1 MRCDTEPEAIGTGA
15 RVTSWFASPAPPPDY
30 NTESLSPHGQRGH
43 TLMDATPLTPY
54 VHCPET
60 AKGRWHGGPPHPIFS
75 LGLGLAR
82 DTTTGDVFP
91 AT

>member
-1 MRCDTEPEAIGTGA
+1 M
-15 RVTSWFASPAPPPDY
+15 
-30 NTESLSPHGQRGH
+30 
-43 TLMDATPLTPY
+43 MDATPLTPY

-60 AKGRWHGGPPHPIFS
+60 AKGRWHGGPPQPIFS